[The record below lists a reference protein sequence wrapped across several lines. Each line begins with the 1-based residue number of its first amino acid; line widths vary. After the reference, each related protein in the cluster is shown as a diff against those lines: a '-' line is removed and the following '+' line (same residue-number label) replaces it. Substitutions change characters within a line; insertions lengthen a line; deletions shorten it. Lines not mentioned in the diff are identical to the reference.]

1 MRPFLTNFNHVY
13 LLIKM
18 IYFSNQNLH
27 NHLTRNTATNT
38 LSSTRF
44 IFNNFYFLSSF
55 GSLCDLEYYEKIS
68 PNSVLWF
75 LFINYIFL
83 IRLPVMS
90 ILIFMLNL
98 FLLIILLHHR
108 VNFNM
113 VIINQFNND
122 CNYLIYVLF
131 FYFIGK
137 SGVIGSGPS
146 FIPRLDWSLLTSN
159 FIFYDTNWFICN
171 INTW

>member
-1 MRPFLTNFNHVY
+1 MRLFLTNFNHVY

-27 NHLTRNTATNT
+27 NHLTKITAINT

-55 GSLCDLEYYEKIS
+55 GSLWDLEYYEYYS

-75 LFINYIFL
+75 LFRNYIIILLRF
-83 IRLPVMS
+83 MN
-90 ILIFMLNL
+90 ILIFKLNL
-98 FLLIILLHHR
+98 FLLIIQLHHQ

-113 VIINQFNND
+113 AIINQFNND
-122 CNYLIYVLF
+122 YNYLIIMIN

-146 FIPRLDWSLLTSN
+146 FKHRLD
-159 FIFYDTNWFICN
+159 
-171 INTW
+171 